1 MRSGADRQGDGLF
14 QQQARQEQHGVDIE
28 DGPGE
33 HWSAPVFRRSAGF
46 TTPYMLTH
54 LTFSPDRFIYGAIN
68 LRHGR
73 LVYGHKV
80 SARYRRVFQLC
91 HRYPPRRDSALP
103 IETCREIARVVLRVE
118 IDRPRFIIKSNI
130 ASSHKGAQAS

>member
-28 DGPGE
+28 DGTGE
-33 HWSAPVFRRSAGF
+33 HRSAPDFSRSASYI
-46 TTPYMLTH
+46 TPSRLTH
-54 LTFSPDRFIYGAIN
+54 LTFPPDRFVYGAIN

-80 SARYRRVFQLC
+80 SVRYRRVFQLY

-118 IDRPRFIIKSNI
+118 IDRPRFIIKFNI
-130 ASSHKGAQAS
+130 ASSHKGAQ